1 MSVILSA
8 SAPFPLRRLRQF
20 IPATLLRHVAAPL
33 GIVGIWYWLTA
44 YGYVDAH
51 IMPTPLA
58 VTRSACAKI
67 FQTIP

>member
-1 MSVILSA
+1 
-8 SAPFPLRRLRQF
+8 
-20 IPATLLRHVAAPL
+20 LRHVAAPL